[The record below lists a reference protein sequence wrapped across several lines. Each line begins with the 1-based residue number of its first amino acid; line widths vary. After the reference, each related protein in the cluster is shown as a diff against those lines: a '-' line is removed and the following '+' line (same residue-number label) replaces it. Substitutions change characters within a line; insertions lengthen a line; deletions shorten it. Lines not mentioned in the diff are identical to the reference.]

1 MRAMDFEPFSFRIND
16 NAIPELLEGD
26 KPETKKPGRPEEE
39 KFDPYRHFTEQDVYK
54 RQLLTTHAGRRTFI
68 CNALALG
75 TPAQVVMKWTGHSDY
90 KAMKPYID
98 IADDIKANAMNKF
111 NQL

>member
-1 MRAMDFEPFSFRIND
+1 MVILLSINVLCAALFEDERLSERTGRTGGNQRTCTGTYYKGNERID
-16 NAIPELLEGD
+16 EATPKYALLS
-26 KPETKKPGRPEEE
+26 
-39 KFDPYRHFTEQDVYK
+39 
-54 RQLLTTHAGRRTFI
+54 THAGRKTFI

-75 TPAQVVMKWTGHSDY
+75 IPAPVVMKWTEHSDY

-98 IADDIKANAMNKF
+98 IADDIRANAMNKF